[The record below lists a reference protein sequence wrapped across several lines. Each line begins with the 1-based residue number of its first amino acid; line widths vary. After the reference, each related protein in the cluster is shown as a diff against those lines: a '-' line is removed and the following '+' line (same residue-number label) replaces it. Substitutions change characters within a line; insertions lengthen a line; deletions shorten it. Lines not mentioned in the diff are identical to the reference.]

1 MSKPI
6 KETDLIIRPDG
17 GTFHIGLTPSQVP
30 ERIIVVGDPD
40 RVARVSRY
48 FDKVD
53 FKLNRREFVSHG
65 GTFQGKNILAI
76 SSGIGPDN
84 VEIVM
89 TELDALVN
97 VDLKTYLPKPNPTR
111 LSIVRVGTSGSM
123 QADIPAGSELV
134 SMAAVGF
141 DNLMSFYS
149 LRQSTFEDEVTTG
162 IQRAAELAF
171 QPYMADCSTA
181 LLGKVGFDLV
191 RGNTATCPGFY
202 APQGRQ
208 VRLSIRYAD
217 LLNQLSEYRNGRF
230 RLTNFEM
237 ETASYYAFG
246 RMLGH
251 DMLSLNAILINRV
264 TNEVAGNGDAV
275 VDALIRKV
283 LERI

>member
-1 MSKPI
+1 MSKRI
-6 KETDLIIRPDG
+6 KQTDLIIRDG
-17 GTFHIGLTPSQVP
+17 GAFHIGLAPSQVP
-30 ERIIVVGDPD
+30 ERIIAVGDPD
-40 RVARVSRY
+40 RVSKVSQY
-48 FDKVD
+48 FDRID

-65 GTFQGKNILAI
+65 GSYKGKDILAI

-97 VDLKTYLPKPNPTR
+97 VDLNTYLPKHEATR

-134 SMAAVGF
+134 STTAVGF

-149 LRQSTFEDEVTTG
+149 LKQSGFEDEVTIG
-162 IQRAAELAF
+162 IQRATALAF
-171 QPYMADCSTA
+171 QPYMVDCSTA
-181 LLGKVGFDLV
+181 SLGKVGFDLV

-208 VRLSIRYAD
+208 VRLDIRYPE
-217 LLNQLSEYRNGRF
+217 LLNQLSEYSNGRF

-264 TNEVAGNGDAV
+264 TNETTTNGDAIM
-275 VDALIRKV
+275 DGLIRKV

>member
-1 MSKPI
+1 MTKPI
-6 KETDLIIRPDG
+6 KDTDLIIRDG
-17 GTFHIGLTPSQVP
+17 GAFHIGLTASQVP

-40 RVARVSRY
+40 RVPLVSRY
-48 FDKVD
+48 FDKID

-65 GTFQGKNILAI
+65 GTFQGKDVLAI

-97 VDLKTYLPKPNPTR
+97 VDLKTYSPKPNPTR
-111 LSIVRVGTSGSM
+111 LSLVRVGTSGSM
-123 QADIPAGSELV
+123 QADISAGSELV
-134 SMAAVGF
+134 STTAVGF

-149 LRQSTFEDEVTTG
+149 LKQSAFEDEVTIG
-162 IQRAAELAF
+162 IQRTAELAF
-171 QPYMADCSTA
+171 QPYMVDCSTT

-208 VRLSIRYAD
+208 VRLDIRYGD
-217 LLNQLSEYRNGRF
+217 LLNHLSEYRNGRF

-251 DMLSLNAILINRV
+251 DMLSLNALLINRV
-264 TNEVAGNGDAV
+264 TNEVASNSDTL
-275 VDALIRKV
+275 VDGLIQKV
-283 LERI
+283 LSRI

>member
-1 MSKPI
+1 MSKHI
-6 KETDLIIRPDG
+6 KETDLIIRDG
-17 GTFHIGLTPSQVP
+17 GAFHIGLTASQVP

-40 RVARVSRY
+40 RVPMVSRH
-48 FDKVD
+48 FDKID

-65 GTFQGKNILAI
+65 GTFQGKDVLAI

-89 TELDALVN
+89 TELDSLVN
-97 VDLKTYLPKPNPTR
+97 VDLKTYLPKSNPTR

-134 SMAAVGF
+134 STTAVGF

-149 LRQSTFEDEVTTG
+149 LKQSGFEDEVTTG
-162 IQRAAELAF
+162 IQRATELAF

-208 VRLSIRYAD
+208 VRLDIRYPE

-264 TNEVAGNGDAV
+264 TNEAATNSETL
-275 VDALIRKV
+275 VDGLIQKV
-283 LERI
+283 LARI